1 MEDSWLHSAVEVFR
15 ENSLTSGVWTNTASS
30 LVPRVNIEQSKAG
43 YLKMVGNL
51 TKSQDY
57 DVEVD
62 FEDGVDVEDEDGGT
76 PDKGA
81 SHGKGGADAK
91 HGEQEKGE
99 DAHLDF
105 QSFQSRADRRVEGGC
120 LPLWIPRSS
129 SSPFAT
135 CPRRWG

>member
-15 ENSLTSGVWTNTASS
+15 ENSLTSGVWTNTARS

-81 SHGKGGADAK
+81 SHGKGGS
-91 HGEQEKGE
+91 HTEHSEQEKGE
-99 DAHLDF
+99 DAHLNIHLVKVF
-105 QSFQSRADRRVEGGC
+105 IKSTNSRKRGVRGV
-120 LPLWIPRSS
+120 
-129 SSPFAT
+129 
-135 CPRRWG
+135 

>member
-1 MEDSWLHSAVEVFR
+1 MHSAVEVFR

-91 HGEQEKGE
+91 HGEQE
-99 DAHLDF
+99 
-105 QSFQSRADRRVEGGC
+105 
-120 LPLWIPRSS
+120 
-129 SSPFAT
+129 
-135 CPRRWG
+135 